1 MCSGRKARKTLPAGS
16 APVATL
22 SMGSSSGNTQDSEQA
37 VTFPSM
43 HTRAMGKVLVD
54 ANQLLTVGQR
64 RTVIAMG
71 FGAMLNFQITD
82 TPLRLG
88 YWLLSNLDLQSMS
101 LKMPNG
107 QAIEVDEEAVEAVL
121 GLPRGPKV
129 ITDRA
134 KHEKSV
140 ILNSWRESFEKADY
154 SITLSEVALKLQ
166 KYPDGG
172 ECFIRN
178 YAILVVSTVVRVMQN
193 GYVYQHVLPNL
204 DDTLEITNLNWC
216 RYVIHSLISTQP
228 AWKAGETQR
237 FTGPLV
243 FLTDIRIRVTD
254 KARTVAAGI
263 KELVQLL
270 REAEMTTDKSDE
282 NTKLWDTTRSL
293 IGIQPTPGV
302 HAHVPPPSLC
312 TNVAQPDDDF
322 YSNPDF
328 LNAVEEIERAVHE
341 RNALS
346 NGMSFTLGGDHGA
359 GPSHVPHTTHIAPC
373 VERAAVIGTPSA
385 TKDSS
390 ANPSAQPSSSAPHR
404 RPHHPL
410 RDDCVTAATQ
420 VLSSVIEV
428 PTSTATHLTGS
439 APLKALKTPQE
450 ANHSPTAVV
459 TKLAHHV
466 VPVEEMENAVH
477 DLEDIFDVPSFSLGL
492 TQGAGNSPVRQRT
505 PFGASEQRPSIS
517 NATTRVITTRSAAK
531 HNAVIPFAQTSPAT
545 TPTLSHL
552 SVLDEGV
559 TTTPQ
564 VVVPVPRPPTSTTS
578 FHTGR
583 APLKQL
589 KPLREGK
596 HPPTPVVTKLSHH
609 VGQVGGRPTWTV
621 PNQSYVYRWVVDN
634 VKDNRTTRQH
644 GGGGIATLQ
653 EGSKVANRVVDAWAC
668 VLNYRELT
676 KGAGVPN
683 RFFASSKIALQS
695 AVNHTPPRQSL
706 RLEWFTKNLEADFN
720 NSPHETW
727 LGIHMYIFPILQ
739 LGHVYM
745 ISVDTVAK
753 KVDIID
759 SSSAAKKKGEMY
771 GQTPTQLVDLL
782 STFLDDKL
790 LTELGAQI
798 RDVKPKRM
806 QMSWRVAKN
815 EVDSAVYTMRH
826 IESYCGQGVA
836 NWNVGLQRGNYR
848 QLRVLRE
855 HAGKCGILSVVVFQY
870 VAFI

>member
-1 MCSGRKARKTLPAGS
+1 
-16 APVATL
+16 
-22 SMGSSSGNTQDSEQA
+22 
-37 VTFPSM
+37 
-43 HTRAMGKVLVD
+43 
-54 ANQLLTVGQR
+54 
-64 RTVIAMG
+64 
-71 FGAMLNFQITD
+71 
-82 TPLRLG
+82 
-88 YWLLSNLDLQSMS
+88 MS
-101 LKMPNG
+101 
-107 QAIEVDEEAVEAVL
+107 Q
-121 GLPRGPKV
+121 
-129 ITDRA
+129 
-134 KHEKSV
+134 
-140 ILNSWRESFEKADY
+140 
-154 SITLSEVALKLQ
+154 
-166 KYPDGG
+166 
-172 ECFIRN
+172 
-178 YAILVVSTVVRVMQN
+178 
-193 GYVYQHVLPNL
+193 
-204 DDTLEITNLNWC
+204 
-216 RYVIHSLISTQP
+216 
-228 AWKAGETQR
+228 
-237 FTGPLV
+237 
-243 FLTDIRIRVTD
+243 DIRIRVTD
-254 KARTVAAGI
+254 KARTVAAG
-263 KELVQLL
+263 
-270 REAEMTTDKSDE
+270 
-282 NTKLWDTTRSL
+282 
-293 IGIQPTPGV
+293 V

-312 TNVAQPDDDF
+312 INVAQPDDDF

-346 NGMSFTLGGDHGA
+346 NGTSFTLGGGHGA

-390 ANPSAQPSSSAPHR
+390 ANPSAQPSSSAPHGA
-404 RPHHPL
+404 HTTL
-410 RDDCVTAATQ
+410 FVMI
-420 VLSSVIEV
+420 VLQ
-428 PTSTATHLTGS
+428 P
-439 APLKALKTPQE
+439 PP
-450 ANHSPTAVV
+450 
-459 TKLAHHV
+459 
-466 VPVEEMENAVH
+466 
-477 DLEDIFDVPSFSLGL
+477 SLGL

-505 PFGASEQRPSIS
+505 PFGTSEQRPSIS

-531 HNAVIPFAQTSPAT
+531 HNVVIPSAQTSPAT

-552 SVLDEGV
+552 SVPDEGV

-634 VKDNRTTRQH
+634 VKDHRDEELFRYKDYKATW
-644 GGGGIATLQ
+644 GGIATLQ
-653 EGSKVANRVVDAWAC
+653 EGSKVAYRVVDAWAC

-695 AVNHTPPRQSL
+695 AINHTPRRSL

-727 LGIHMYIFPILQ
+727 RGIHMYIFPILQ
-739 LGHVYM
+739 LGHFYM

-790 LTELGAQI
+790 LTELGAQT

-826 IESYCGQGVA
+826 MESYCGQGVT

-855 HAGKCGILSVVVFQY
+855 YIMREILIMRVAGKLAAPLAGGIRNHESVYSFATVGNSYAYTRAMPHSLRPTNSGFEANCFRY
-870 VAFI
+870 A